1 MDRIYKYNPNISYN
15 PNGGRYLQLIT
26 AKNLYIQNITVAEND
41 GHSDS
46 FHVKFPNVF
55 TNYPL
60 GAVRVEDQKFKD
72 WDHYKFTI
80 WQLQLNFV
88 VFCASSACG
97 VSVEHLNAKEPMIRS
112 IYRFHVYYHIRR
124 ILKILEI
131 PLPYENS
138 FNQYNNPYNHEKFI
152 GICSEYGVSNDLTK
166 WRKQKYFSTWQS
178 RAWETGKPG
187 MSNINENSFSRWIIE
202 KSDGL
207 TMLGLQKLS
216 GSVRHD
222 AYLILTSQTSTRG
235 PIVGIES
242 RNLDAQHTFLNTFEN
257 IVNRRVNISE
267 DIRRFQK
274 TLQYARS
281 KVDYVIGEFIYMLPS
296 NMNLQIEKVK
306 DYNNKI
312 LISSPSFKIG
322 TNLKINLD
330 GEQVKLKDK
339 PDVKSKEVEMV
350 KTEPD
355 VKPKVI
361 TKPDIKSNKEHK
373 QDVKPNIELKHDVM
387 LITTKPDTNKITYE
401 EEKVA
406 LYWELQLYLQYGGCS
421 SDLRSICLCHEI
433 CVYQDSNTCDKCP
446 QILRQPTNCF
456 LCSIQDP

>member
-1 MDRIYKYNPNISYN
+1 MDRIYRYNPDTSYK
-15 PNGGRYLQLIT
+15 PNGGTYLQLIT
-26 AKNLYIQNITVAEND
+26 AKDLYIQNKTLAEND

-46 FHVKFPNVF
+46 FQVKFPNVF

-60 GAVRVEDQKFKD
+60 GAVRVEDQRFKD

-80 WQLQLNFV
+80 WQSQLNFA
-88 VFCASSACG
+88 VFCASSTCG

-152 GICSEYGVSNDLTK
+152 GICSEYGVSNDLAK
-166 WRKQKYFSTWQS
+166 WRNQKYFSTWQS

-187 MSNINENSFSRWIIE
+187 MSYINENSFSRWIIE

-216 GSVRHD
+216 ESVRD
-222 AYLILTSQTSTRG
+222 YAYLILTSQTSTRG
-235 PIVGIES
+235 PIVGHEVQ
-242 RNLDAQHTFLNTFEN
+242 NLDAQCTFLNTFEN
-257 IVNRRVNISE
+257 IVNRRVNIPE

-281 KVDYVIGEFIYMLPS
+281 KVDHVIGEFIYMLPS
-296 NMNLQIEKVK
+296 NMNLQIGKVK

-330 GEQVKLKDK
+330 GEQAKLKDK
-339 PDVKSKEVEMV
+339 PDVKSKKVEMV

-361 TKPDIKSNKEHK
+361 TKPNIEPNEKRK
-373 QDVKPNIELKHDVM
+373 QDVKPNIKFDRKSNQDV
-387 LITTKPDTNKITYE
+387 KEPDTNKTTYE

-406 LYWELQLYLQYGGCS
+406 LILGIT
-421 SDLRSICLCHEI
+421 SIFT
-433 CVYQDSNTCDKCP
+433 VWWMFK
-446 QILRQPTNCF
+446 
-456 LCSIQDP
+456 

>member
-1 MDRIYKYNPNISYN
+1 MDRIYKYNPDASYE
-15 PNGGRYLQLIT
+15 PNGRTYLQLIT
-26 AKNLYIQNITVAEND
+26 AKDLYIQNVTVAEND

-46 FHVKFPNVF
+46 FQVKFPNVF

-80 WQLQLNFV
+80 WQSQLNFA

-97 VSVEHLNAKEPMIRS
+97 VSVEHLNAKEPMVRS

-152 GICSEYGVSNDLTK
+152 GICSEYGVSNDLTR
-166 WRKQKYFSTWQS
+166 WRSEKYFSTWQS
-178 RAWETGKPG
+178 RAWESGKAG
-187 MSNINENSFSRWIIE
+187 MSYLNENSWSRWIIE

-207 TMLGLQKLS
+207 TTLGIQKLS
-216 GSVRHD
+216 KSVRD
-222 AYLILTSQTSTRG
+222 YAYLILTSQTSTRG
-235 PIVGIES
+235 PIVGHEV
-242 RNLDAQHTFLNTFEN
+242 RNLDAQRTFLNTFEN
-257 IVNRRVNISE
+257 IVNRRVNIPE

-281 KVDYVIGEFIYMLPS
+281 KVDYAIGEFVYMIPS
-296 NMNLQIEKVK
+296 DMNLRIGKVK
-306 DYNNKI
+306 NYNNKI
-312 LISSPSFKIG
+312 MVSKPGFNLG

-330 GEQVKLKDK
+330 GDDTKVAKTDKL
-339 PDVKSKEVEMV
+339 DVKSKEVEMI

-355 VKPKVI
+355 VKPKVT
-361 TKPDIKSNKEHK
+361 TKPIIESDKKHK
-373 QDVKPNIELKHDVM
+373 QDVKPNIKSNKELKHD
-387 LITTKPDTNKITYE
+387 TNEITYE

-406 LYWELQLYLQYGGCS
+406 LVLGTTAVFTVWWMF
-421 SDLRSICLCHEI
+421 
-433 CVYQDSNTCDKCP
+433 K
-446 QILRQPTNCF
+446 
-456 LCSIQDP
+456 

>member
-1 MDRIYKYNPNISYN
+1 MMAVIVIVSK
-15 PNGGRYLQLIT
+15 L
-26 AKNLYIQNITVAEND
+26 
-41 GHSDS
+41 S
-46 FHVKFPNVF
+46 FQTFF
-55 TNYPL
+55 TNYTL

-72 WDHYKFTI
+72 WDHYKFTT
-80 WQLQLNFV
+80 WQSQLNFAI
-88 VFCASSACG
+88 FCASSACG
-97 VSVEHLNAKEPMIRS
+97 VSVEHLNVKEPMIRS

-166 WRKQKYFSTWQS
+166 WRNQKYFSTWQS

-187 MSNINENSFSRWIIE
+187 MSYINENSFSRWIIE

-207 TMLGLQKLS
+207 TTLGLQKLS
-216 GSVRHD
+216 ESVRD
-222 AYLILTSQTSTRG
+222 YVYLILTSQTSTRG
-235 PIVGIES
+235 PIIGHEAQ
-242 RNLDAQHTFLNTFEN
+242 NLDAQRVFLNNFEN
-257 IVNRRVNISE
+257 VINRRVDIPE

-281 KVDYVIGEFIYMLPS
+281 KVDYAIGEFIYMLPS
-296 NMNLQIEKVK
+296 DMNLRIGRVK

-330 GEQVKLKDK
+330 
-339 PDVKSKEVEMV
+339 VKSKEV
-350 KTEPD
+350 KTKPD

-361 TKPDIKSNKEHK
+361 TKPNIEPNKEHK
-373 QDVKPNIELKHDVM
+373 QDVKPNIKFDRESNQDVHWA
-387 LITTKPDTNKITYE
+387 LPFEHSSKGAQYKPDTNKITYE

-406 LYWELQLYLQYGGCS
+406 L
-421 SDLRSICLCHEI
+421 
-433 CVYQDSNTCDKCP
+433 
-446 QILRQPTNCF
+446 ILGTTAVF
-456 LCSIQDP
+456 TVLWMFK